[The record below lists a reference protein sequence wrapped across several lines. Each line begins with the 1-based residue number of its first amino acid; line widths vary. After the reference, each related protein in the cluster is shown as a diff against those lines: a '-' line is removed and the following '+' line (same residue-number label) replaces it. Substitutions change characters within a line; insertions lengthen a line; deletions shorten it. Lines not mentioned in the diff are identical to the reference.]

1 MSGNYKEKYKFL
13 KRKLKILL
21 YEHESL
27 SIEVEKAQR
36 KLLQVSRDNSFLLDR
51 LLQYEQVPVDT
62 SDDSDAT
69 LSSDSEPEQPPPS
82 KRRMQAKVLDKTI
95 KLESKEANKQ
105 SKAELE
111 AQATSSVVSNVTI
124 KEEKIDEVDVVFT
137 KPTED
142 QVDDHLKNL
151 KTEIDIGKDE
161 NIN

>member
-51 LLQYEQVPVDT
+51 LLQYEQVSIDS

-95 KLESKEANKQ
+95 KLESKEMNKQ
-105 SKAELE
+105 AKAELE

-124 KEEKIDEVDVVFT
+124 KEEKVDEVDVVFT

-161 NIN
+161 NVD